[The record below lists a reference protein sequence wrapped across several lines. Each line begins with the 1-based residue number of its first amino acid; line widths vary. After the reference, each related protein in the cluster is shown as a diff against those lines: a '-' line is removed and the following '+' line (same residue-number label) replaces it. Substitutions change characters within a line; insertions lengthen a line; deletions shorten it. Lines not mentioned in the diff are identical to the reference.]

1 MEYRYLNLKYI
12 LCNIFYY
19 MLVCCV
25 QIYTN
30 NFLQFRGFSASD
42 VGIVFTVLN
51 VCALLG
57 QLMLAPVVDRAK
69 HLNEKTLLLA
79 SLGVSAILS
88 AFLTVLPDGS
98 FWIPVCV
105 VIICSL
111 AEMLVPFLN
120 SIALIYERN
129 GGKINFGLGRGIG
142 SVSYA
147 IAGQITG
154 WLISRKGPGIYPFSF
169 LFFAAAS
176 VLTIAMLP
184 KPERSEAVLTESRKR
199 STGGLSLFSFF
210 RKYKRL
216 VPIVLSMILIFTCH
230 SILHTFM
237 IDIIREIGG
246 NESSQGT
253 AVMIQALLELI
264 PMMMI
269 GRIMKKIPVESLMI
283 FSAIFYSVKHLVVF
297 LAGNM
302 GVFYFG
308 LVFQIVS
315 YGVIIPASVYL
326 ANKYIAPE
334 DLNQGQAVMTAT
346 VSAGGILAS
355 YSGGALIN
363 AFSAHT
369 ALLFGVILSVTGTI
383 LMIFGIARLKQTAG
397 RPV

>member
-1 MEYRYLNLKYI
+1 
-12 LCNIFYY
+12 
-19 MLVCCV
+19 
-25 QIYTN
+25 
-30 NFLQFRGFSASD
+30 
-42 VGIVFTVLN
+42 
-51 VCALLG
+51 
-57 QLMLAPVVDRAK
+57 
-69 HLNEKTLLLA
+69 
-79 SLGVSAILS
+79 
-88 AFLTVLPDGS
+88 
-98 FWIPVCV
+98 
-105 VIICSL
+105 
-111 AEMLVPFLN
+111 
-120 SIALIYERN
+120 
-129 GGKINFGLGRGIG
+129 
-142 SVSYA
+142 
-147 IAGQITG
+147 
-154 WLISRKGPGIYPFSF
+154 
-169 LFFAAAS
+169 
-176 VLTIAMLP
+176 
-184 KPERSEAVLTESRKR
+184 
-199 STGGLSLFSFF
+199 
-210 RKYKRL
+210 
-216 VPIVLSMILIFTCH
+216 MILIFTCH

-383 LMIFGIARLKQTAG
+383 LMIFGISRLKQTAG